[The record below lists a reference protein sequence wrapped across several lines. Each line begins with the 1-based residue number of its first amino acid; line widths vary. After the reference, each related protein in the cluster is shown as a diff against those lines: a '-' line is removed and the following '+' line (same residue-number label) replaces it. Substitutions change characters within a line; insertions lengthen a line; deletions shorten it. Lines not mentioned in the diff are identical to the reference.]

1 MRKALLLLIIIVFN
15 SHAGQTQDSTWRKPL
30 GLTAI
35 SRANQGNS
43 YITFPTDIG
52 NLEPLWFEANLIPN
66 FNIRKSKNSRVM
78 GVLTPQII
86 LRMYQEESYP
96 VRTPS
101 YMPHITVYYRLTEKE
116 KARGV
121 SIFGRFK
128 HHSNGQQGTFFTD
141 SLKINLESGNF
152 AANKIEGGIIL
163 SNTNTRFKAYQFF
176 ASSIEVYPWSVNE
189 LDNIYSKFRWNNTF
203 SVFKLPFGESN
214 STQEKALV
222 SVKVETSW
230 MFGDVNNWNNFSLDR
245 LNLGLTIHYLPKF
258 LEDIG
263 FFVQYYHGQDYYNI
277 YFEHRLDVLRFGLM
291 TGKLRF

>member
-1 MRKALLLLIIIVFN
+1 MLLIIIIFN

-116 KARGV
+116 KARGQ
-121 SIFGRFK
+121 SER
-128 HHSNGQQGTFFTD
+128 
-141 SLKINLESGNF
+141 E
-152 AANKIEGGIIL
+152 
-163 SNTNTRFKAYQFF
+163 
-176 ASSIEVYPWSVNE
+176 
-189 LDNIYSKFRWNNTF
+189 
-203 SVFKLPFGESN
+203 
-214 STQEKALV
+214 
-222 SVKVETSW
+222 
-230 MFGDVNNWNNFSLDR
+230 
-245 LNLGLTIHYLPKF
+245 
-258 LEDIG
+258 
-263 FFVQYYHGQDYYNI
+263 YHW
-277 YFEHRLDVLRFGLM
+277 
-291 TGKLRF
+291 